1 MQISLTS
8 TATHRLL
15 GGLFGIVVLGS
26 ACGGD
31 GGDSQAELPNAGSES
46 AASASSDDQDGAA
59 PERMSEAEMTRAL
72 EEYRDC
78 MVEELPAGASVSVGM
93 ENGEPQIGITV
104 DSASDDDTSSAE
116 ETCQP
121 ILAELERSFTAD
133 PEVVAERRDAA
144 LFVQRCM
151 ADEGYEITVD
161 DDGGIGFDTNDSEF
175 DEAAYLEAENS
186 CIEQAEAERG

>member
-1 MQISLTS
+1 MQISLKS
-8 TATHRLL
+8 TTTRRLL
-15 GGLFGIVVLGS
+15 GGLLGIVVIGA

-31 GGDSQAELPNAGSES
+31 GDGAQAELPNAGSES
-46 AASASSDDQDGAA
+46 AASAGSDNESEGT
-59 PERMSEAEMTRAL
+59 PERMSEAEMTRVL

-78 MVEELPAGASVSVGM
+78 MVEELPAGAAVSVGM
-93 ENGEPQIGITV
+93 ANGEPQIDITV

-121 ILAELERSFTAD
+121 ILAELERSFTAN

-151 ADEGYEITVD
+151 AEEGYDITVD

-175 DEAAYLEAENS
+175 DEAAYLEAENA